1 MPHTKFKR
9 GPYPAASETAR
20 GLRAEAECPQLAS
33 DSYKLA
39 FQDLEFLLRDELRP
53 TRMHLELLKPELIL
67 QEHNIEETIVVFGS
81 ARIPDPETAGEEL
94 KKLQRELEKGE
105 TGSASGQQQLA
116 RAKSRLA
123 CSRYYNEARKLGRL
137 ISRQISDE
145 KKMVVITG
153 GGPGVMEAAN
163 RGASDEDQE
172 SIGLNIVLPQEQA
185 LNRYITP
192 KLSFQFHY
200 FATRKMHF
208 MMRAKGLVAFP
219 GGYGT
224 MEELFETLTL
234 LQTRKI
240 KSIPVILF
248 GREFW
253 NRIINFEALVEEGM
267 IGPEDLDLFRYCETA
282 EEAWEV
288 LATFN
293 GKGSNNRPGTQ
304 NVEF

>member
-1 MPHTKFKR
+1 MTNTKFKR

-20 GLRAEAECPQLAS
+20 GLRAEAECPQLTS

-67 QEHNIEETIVVFGS
+67 QEHNIESTIVVFGS
-81 ARIPDPETAGEEL
+81 ARIPDPATAR
-94 KKLQRELEKGE
+94 KELERLQQEPEKE
-105 TGSASGQQQLA
+105 KTGPAARQRLA
-116 RAKSRLA
+116 RAESRLA
-123 CSRYYNEARKLGRL
+123 SSRYYEEARKLGRL
-137 ISRQISDE
+137 ISRQIPNE
-145 KKMVVITG
+145 TKMVVITG
-153 GGPGVMEAAN
+153 GGPGIMEAAN
-163 RGASDEDQE
+163 RGACDENQE
-172 SIGLNIVLPQEQA
+172 SIGLNIVLPREQA
-185 LNRYITP
+185 PNRYITP
-192 KLSFQFHY
+192 ELSFQFHY

-240 KSIPVILF
+240 QSIPVILF

-253 NRIINFEALVEEGM
+253 NRIVNFEALVEEGM
-267 IGPEDLDLFRYCETA
+267 IGEDDLELFRYCETA
-282 EEAWEV
+282 EQAWEI
-288 LATFN
+288 LTTFN
-293 GKGSNNRPGTQ
+293 GKASNGKPGTP
-304 NVEF
+304 NVEI